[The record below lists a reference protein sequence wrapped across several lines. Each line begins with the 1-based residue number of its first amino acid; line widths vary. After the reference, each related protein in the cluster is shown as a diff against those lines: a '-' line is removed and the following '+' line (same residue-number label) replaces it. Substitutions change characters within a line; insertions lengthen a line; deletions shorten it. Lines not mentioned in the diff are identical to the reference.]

1 MIEKFDFTIKRD
13 TWDTRPPRVLSSR
26 LSRMATRAATET
38 SCKARCSFKSLLTV
52 KIKCNNN
59 LGKDYNNFL
68 WMLDLKSGYGGPDSV
83 DKWSGLPSLCHNY
96 ETDDSW
102 IESCWLCHV
111 SPCIL
116 ARVLSQPPRSTA
128 DTCLGLARTLHI
140 LNLLL
145 GCVWNNPHWNCVSS
159 PGCSQLLNFRYLDI
173 FNEVRLKCG

>member
-68 WMLDLKSGYGGPDSV
+68 WMLDLKSGCGLWRPGQCGA
-83 DKWSGLPSLCHNY
+83 WSGAASCHCV
-96 ETDDSW
+96 TITKLMIAGLSPVVT
-102 IESCWLCHV
+102 CHV
-111 SPCIL
+111 SRIPATCPVT
-116 ARVLSQPPRSTA
+116 AATAGSWHVSRTRPPP
-128 DTCLGLARTLHI
+128 
-140 LNLLL
+140 
-145 GCVWNNPHWNCVSS
+145 PHPPPS
-159 PGCSQLLNFRYLDI
+159 PWR
-173 FNEVRLKCG
+173 RLK